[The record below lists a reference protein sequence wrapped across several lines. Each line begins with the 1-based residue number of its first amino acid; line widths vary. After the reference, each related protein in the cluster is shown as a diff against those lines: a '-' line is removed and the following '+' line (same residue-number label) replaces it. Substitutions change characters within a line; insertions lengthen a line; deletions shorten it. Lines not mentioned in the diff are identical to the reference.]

1 MPSMS
6 TPLGYVFWHR
16 PLHGVS
22 RAGYEASL
30 LRFQSSLRENPPAGF
45 LDALAFRVD
54 TLPWSRSHSSAYE
67 DWYLV
72 RDFKALGDLNA
83 GAVGPANKS
92 PHDEAARKA
101 SAIAGG
107 LYKLIDG
114 KLPAC
119 ETRVATWM
127 SKPASKSYEDFL
139 ADLRSLES
147 LTQRIWQRQMVLGPA
162 PEFCV
167 HSRRASGAPHG
178 ARGRVVKVTALGESL
193 D

>member
-1 MPSMS
+1 MS

-16 PLHGVS
+16 PLRGVS

-30 LRFQSSLRENPPAGF
+30 LRFQSSLREHPPDGF
-45 LDALAFRVD
+45 LEAIAFRVD
-54 TLPWSRSHSSAYE
+54 SLPWSRSISSAYE

-72 RDFKALGDLNA
+72 RDYKALGDLNA

-101 SAIAGG
+101 AAIAGG
-107 LYKLIDG
+107 LYRLIDG
-114 KLPAC
+114 ELPARG
-119 ETRVATWM
+119 TRVATWM
-127 SKPASKSYEDFL
+127 SKPASASYEDFL
-139 ADLRSLES
+139 ADLRSPEGRI
-147 LTQRIWQRQMVLGPA
+147 QRVWQRQMVLGPA

-178 ARGRVVKVTALGESL
+178 ASGRVVKVTALGESL
-193 D
+193 A